1 MPLRPPA
8 EVLTAALEAALLRE
22 LVVEFRHVNRCYFK
36 QRLIEPTFVLSEATS
51 TLGRFLPQSRTI
63 EISRP
68 MVLSEPWGVV
78 SEVLKHEMAH
88 QWVFEILGRGDET
101 AHGPAF
107 RETCA
112 RLGIDPAASGLPTPP
127 GERGEVEERILERI
141 AKLLALGTSSNV
153 NEAEAAMAAA
163 QRLMLKHNLEVAA
176 TAHARGYAYRHV
188 GRASGRITE
197 SERTLALLLA
207 KHFFVEAIWV
217 PIYRPLEG
225 KRGSILELCGTP
237 ENLEIAEYVHGY
249 LTDTAA
255 RLWMEH
261 RRAHGISGDRD
272 RRTFLS
278 GVMTG
283 FAEKLARQATRHEE
297 QGLVWVGDKDLED
310 YLRRR
315 HPHVRQVWSTGPRR
329 NESFAHGR
337 SAGSAIVLHK
347 PMRGPAV
354 AAGRL
359 LPAKRG

>member
-1 MPLRPPA
+1 MSFRGPA
-8 EVLTAALEAALLRE
+8 DTLTAALEAALLRE
-22 LVVEFRHVNRCYFK
+22 LVVEFRHVNRAYFQ

-51 TLGRFLPQSRTI
+51 TLGRFLPDSRTL

-68 MVLSEPWGVV
+68 MVLREKWAVV

-88 QWVFEILGRGDET
+88 QWVHEVLGRGAEPP
-101 AHGPAF
+101 HGPAF

-112 RLGIDPAASGLPTPP
+112 RLGIDAAATGTPSP
-127 GERGEVEERILERI
+127 GAPRGEAEERILDRI
-141 AKLLALGTSSNV
+141 AKLLALGTSENV

-163 QRLMLKHNLEVAA
+163 QKLMLKHNLAVAA

-225 KRGSILELCGTP
+225 KRGSVLELCGTP

-255 RLWMEH
+255 RLWMDH
-261 RRAHGISGDRD
+261 RRAHGIEGNRD

-283 FAEKLARQATRHEE
+283 FAEKLARQAAKHEE
-297 QGLVWVGDKDLED
+297 HGLVWVGDKDLED

-329 NESFAHGR
+329 NDSFAHGR
-337 SAGSAIVLHK
+337 SAGSSIVLNK
-347 PMRGPAV
+347 PMRGSAS

-359 LPAKRG
+359 LPAKRA